1 MLLKQWPWV
10 PFALFAVAVG
20 LYPLLYCF
28 MDLAH
33 QGLLQSK
40 PKQLLDSGLYLPAFY
55 LHISCGGLALLI
67 GWTQFSPRLRARYM
81 GVHRRVGT
89 VYVAS
94 VAVSS
99 CAAACIALF
108 ASGGLISVMGFGAL
122 ALAWLFT
129 DIMAYTSIRRVDI
142 TRHQEWM
149 IRNYAL
155 TFAAVTLRIYLPLS
169 QLMHLNFLDAYRAIA
184 WLCWVPNLLIAQWII
199 RRIRL
204 ATPIP
209 PPTSSS

>member
-1 MLLKQWPWV
+1 MQLKQWPWV

-40 PKQLLDSGLYLPAFY
+40 PRELLGTGWYLPVFY

-67 GWTQFSPRLRARYM
+67 GWTQFSPRLRTRYLRM
-81 GVHRRVGT
+81 HRRVGT

-94 VAVSS
+94 VAASS
-99 CAAACIALF
+99 CAGCCLALF
-108 ASGGLISVMGFGAL
+108 ATGGLISVMGFGLL
-122 ALAWLFT
+122 AVTWLFT
-129 DIMAYTSIRRVDI
+129 DIMAYTSIRRLDI
-142 TRHQEWM
+142 PRHQEWM

-169 QLMHLNFLDAYRAIA
+169 QLLHLNFLTAYPTIA

-199 RRIRL
+199 SRTRTRKIL
-204 ATPIP
+204 SP
-209 PPTSSS
+209 PSLG